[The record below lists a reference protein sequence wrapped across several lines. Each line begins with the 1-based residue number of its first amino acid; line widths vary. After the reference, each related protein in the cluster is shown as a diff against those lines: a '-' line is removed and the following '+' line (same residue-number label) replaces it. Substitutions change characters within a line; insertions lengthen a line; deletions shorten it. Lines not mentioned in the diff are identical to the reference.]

1 MKIQRSSLSMARP
14 SFRYVDYTAN
24 CIIIAQILHFSYCF
38 QEQFCKLPL
47 LREILNGNLGNY
59 SAIRSM
65 RPISIENSVDL
76 DQSRLKAHNIKQERT
91 RSASVF
97 RASLGMTQR

>member
-1 MKIQRSSLSMARP
+1 VKIQRSSLSMARP
-14 SFRYVDYTAN
+14 SFRCVDYTSTV
-24 CIIIAQILHFSYCF
+24 LHFSYCF
-38 QEQFCKLPL
+38 QGQFCKSPL
-47 LREILNGNLGNY
+47 LRVIFNGNLGDY

-65 RPISIENSVDL
+65 RPIPIENSVDL